1 MLPMLPYL
9 EIAGLTAPRSA
20 DVSVRGGGGGGK
32 PRSQGAVTRLAAD
45 VRQWFERR
53 RTIAEL
59 SRLDDRLLAD
69 IGIERA
75 DIPEVVRSGRLPV
88 RTGPDTEWP
97 QPHQVVR
104 RAGAAPATVNDN
116 DERIAA

>member
-9 EIAGLTAPRSA
+9 EIVGLTAPRSA
-20 DVSVRGGGGGGK
+20 DVSVRGGGQK
-32 PRSQGAVTRLAAD
+32 PRIQGAVTRLVAD

-69 IGIERA
+69 IGIVRE
-75 DIPEVVRSGRLPV
+75 DIPEAVRRGRLPV
-88 RTGPDTEWP
+88 RPGPDIEWT
-97 QPHQVVR
+97 QPRRVVR
-104 RAGAAPATVNDN
+104 RVGAEPANDN

>member
-20 DVSVRGGGGGGK
+20 NVSVHGGGRN
-32 PRSQGAVTRLAAD
+32 PRTRGTFTRLADA
-45 VRQWFERR
+45 VSQWFERR
-53 RTIAEL
+53 STIARL

-69 IGIERA
+69 IGIVRE
-75 DIPEVVRSGRLPV
+75 DIPEAVRRGSLPA
-88 RTGPDTEWP
+88 RTGPDTEWS
-97 QPHQVVR
+97 QPHQIVR

>member
-9 EIAGLTAPRSA
+9 EIVGLTAPRSA
-20 DVSVRGGGGGGK
+20 DISVRGGGRN
-32 PRSQGAVTRLAAD
+32 PRTRETFARLAGS
-45 VRQWFERR
+45 VSQWFERR

-69 IGIERA
+69 IGIVRE
-75 DIPEVVRSGRLPV
+75 DIPEAVRRGSLPA
-88 RTGPDTEWP
+88 RTGPDTEWS
-97 QPHQVVR
+97 QPHQIVR